1 MYELLEDNDI
11 KINPA
16 DYLWLAL
23 KFAYKYKPKNSYEEI
38 KDTEVYS
45 IACEELI
52 RAASLY
58 KANRGDF
65 TRFAW
70 RSMMNGFLQFIRS
83 QKRMKRSANF
93 ARLNDHDWH
102 NIPDRNEKDSIK
114 EMLPLILRD
123 TAKDSQQDKEDLQ
136 LVIDHYINGKQIN
149 VLADIL
155 KVTRV
160 TVHSRIQRCFNK
172 IKRKFNDMKGD

>member
-1 MYELLEDNDI
+1 MYEALEDNDVA
-11 KINPA
+11 INPA

-23 KFAYKYKPKNSYEEI
+23 KFAYKYKPKNCFEEI

-58 KANRGDF
+58 KADRGEF

-83 QKRMKRSANF
+83 QKRMKRSAHFSNLSDYDWRNI
-93 ARLNDHDWH
+93 AERHDGNRMND
-102 NIPDRNEKDSIK
+102 
-114 EMLPLILRD
+114 MLPLILKD
-123 TAKDSQQDKEDLQ
+123 TGDFSQQEKEDLQ

-149 VLADIL
+149 VLADVL

-160 TVHSRIQRCFNK
+160 TIHSRMQRCFGK
-172 IKRKFNDMKGD
+172 IKRRLKDMKGD